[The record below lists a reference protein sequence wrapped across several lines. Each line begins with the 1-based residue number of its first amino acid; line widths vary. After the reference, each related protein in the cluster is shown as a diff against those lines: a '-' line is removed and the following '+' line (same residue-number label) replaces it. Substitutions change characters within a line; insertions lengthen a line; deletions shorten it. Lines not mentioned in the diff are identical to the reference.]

1 MKEIRRVHAAGDM
14 PKSAALFMA
23 PAKPTEELY
32 DLKADPHEINNLAGQ
47 PEHAARLKRMRE
59 VHLQWVRDTGDLG
72 LLPEAEIEIREKA
85 VGERYRILQGQTEL
99 NTELGRVAAL
109 ASSGVYALPE
119 LLQALRHPDAAVR
132 YWGATGVG
140 NIGKEAVNAKEPMIN
155 ALEDSSP
162 SVRIAAA
169 RALAKLG
176 DPKRALPTLQA
187 ELKSEHQW
195 GRLAAAIVLDEMD
208 EQARPAIPALK
219 QALVRQPN
227 KYIVRVA
234 NRALNELQGTNNAVP

>member
-1 MKEIRRVHAAGDM
+1 
-14 PKSAALFMA
+14 
-23 PAKPTEELY
+23 
-32 DLKADPHEINNLAGQ
+32 
-47 PEHAARLKRMRE
+47 MRE

-119 LLQALRHPDAAVR
+119 LLKALRHPDAAVR

-140 NIGKEAVNAKEPMIN
+140 NIGREAVNAKEPMIN